1 MLNVIMLMEKFS
13 KHEYNW
19 QTNDLIILLFVL
31 IKQKTK
37 SIRFIQTTF
46 KLVLSKIAI
55 YILIEDINLTRN
67 YSP

>member
-37 SIRFIQTTF
+37 SINNFQTGT
-46 KLVLSKIAI
+46 VRDS
-55 YILIEDINLTRN
+55 NLYTH
-67 YSP
+67 

>member
-19 QTNDLIILLFVL
+19 QTNDLIILLFDL

-37 SIRFIQTTF
+37 SINFQTGT
-46 KLVLSKIAI
+46 VRDS
-55 YILIEDINLTRN
+55 NLYTH
-67 YSP
+67 